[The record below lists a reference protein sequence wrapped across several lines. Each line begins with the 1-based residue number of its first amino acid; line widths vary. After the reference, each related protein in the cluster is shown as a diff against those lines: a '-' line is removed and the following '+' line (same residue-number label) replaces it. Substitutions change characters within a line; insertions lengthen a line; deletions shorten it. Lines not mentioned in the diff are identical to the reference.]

1 MAMAPLVVW
10 EGRERPMKMNIKQST
25 ISAIMLGIFL
35 FIAMLLGASIF
46 YMNAGIKAERLAEQR
61 RTEFK
66 QLGINLAD
74 ASDYLTDEARKY
86 AVTQDISHLQKY
98 WEEINQTRTRDNVIA
113 RLQELN
119 SPQEELALLNEAKR
133 NSDTLVTTERH
144 SMRLVLEAQGVPES
158 EMTTEVASYRLNVE
172 DKQRTGPE
180 KLAKAQDIMFDEQY
194 DADKRSIMSPIAT
207 FQTIMNDRLEAELA
221 SARQGTSRAAAVQ
234 MILAVIIMCAIAVLF
249 KILLTQ
255 ITDPINSFT
264 KKLQVFSFADQRF
277 RLVPEGTRELRM
289 LASTFNELYA
299 SFQEELVKRRQAE
312 ETMKAAKEEAEL
324 ANNAKSEFLAN
335 MSHEIRTPLNTII
348 GYEYLLE
355 NTELEVKQR
364 EYVDK
369 IDSAARNLLAI
380 INEILD
386 FSKIEAGRMVLDNAP
401 FELRALLYD
410 IYDMVS
416 VEAQRKELTLNLDI
430 QDDVPRYLSGDANKL
445 KEVLLNL
452 LSNAIKFTHQG
463 CIKLGVELAEEGE
476 TWADLRFTVADTG
489 IGIAPQH
496 HTAIFEAFTQE
507 NASTSRKYGGTGLG
521 LAICK
526 RIVGLMQGEISLK
539 SQPGKGSLF
548 AFTAQFT
555 VAEAA
560 PDPGNR
566 KTAVGGCQS
575 LFNNRRILVVEDN
588 RINLDMTR
596 EILEN
601 MGFEAE
607 MADSGS
613 AALEKVREKCFDAVL
628 MDVRMPVMDG
638 YEATRRLRRLAG
650 AEGLP
655 IIALS
660 ADAVEGVAERA
671 MASGMNAFLTKP
683 LDPVKLVA
691 VLKDYIPV
699 DESLQAGCSVSP
711 AAENQSWIAFD
722 KGLQRVGGS
731 ARKYKTLLEQFVMNH
746 GNDALKIRQSIQEQ
760 NFPEAQRLVHT
771 MQGIA
776 GNIGI
781 KQLSDSAQALQKALG
796 SGKSE
801 VIYHCINELETFLQ
815 LSCRHAEQFIA
826 SVAVVEGE
834 PDIDP
839 YPGNREE
846 FWAELLDLLRSGD
859 AEAKN
864 FFYSGR
870 HHLEAALDD
879 LTFRQLQRKIC
890 SYRFEDAAA
899 DLLDIIE
906 KTNVKAS
913 EV

>member
-1 MAMAPLVVW
+1 MKTILRRMQAEFLGQHLPLRVRLFNMMGFAGIVIALIASIVSILNGEPLVSTLANLMTAPIDFALIYYASRS
-10 EGRERPMKMNIKQST
+10 GRYQICYMLTIIILFLIMFPVIFFLAGAYSGAMPYFFVFAAVFTVFMLEDRKALLFVLLELFVYIAICIHAYNYPRAIFIFASEAARLRDIIIGFTVCSIALST
-25 ISAIMLGIFL
+25 ILYLHFREFL
-35 FIAMLLGASIF
+35 
-46 YMNAGIKAERLAEQR
+46 EQQR
-61 RTEFK
+61 
-66 QLGINLAD
+66 QLEQARED
-74 ASDYLTDEARKY
+74 A
-86 AVTQDISHLQKY
+86 V
-98 WEEINQTRTRDNVIA
+98 
-113 RLQELN
+113 
-119 SPQEELALLNEAKR
+119 
-133 NSDTLVTTERH
+133 
-144 SMRLVLEAQGVPES
+144 
-158 EMTTEVASYRLNVE
+158 
-172 DKQRTGPE
+172 
-180 KLAKAQDIMFDEQY
+180 
-194 DADKRSIMSPIAT
+194 
-207 FQTIMNDRLEAELA
+207 LA
-221 SARQGTSRAAAVQ
+221 SQ
-234 MILAVIIMCAIAVLF
+234 
-249 KILLTQ
+249 
-255 ITDPINSFT
+255 
-264 KKLQVFSFADQRF
+264 
-277 RLVPEGTRELRM
+277 
-289 LASTFNELYA
+289 
-299 SFQEELVKRRQAE
+299 
-312 ETMKAAKEEAEL
+312 
-324 ANNAKSEFLAN
+324 AKSNFLAN

-560 PDPGNR
+560 PDPGNK
-566 KTAVGGCQS
+566 KTAVGGCRS

-839 YPGNREE
+839 YPGNQEE

-864 FFYSGR
+864 LFYSGR

-899 DLLDIIE
+899 DLLDIIG